1 MKLLSVSTFFV
12 EEMQNHQFDCNFRK
26 LREILLA
33 RPRKLYLLKKKPQ
46 ILRSFYDL
54 PHIDNNSIGEVV
66 PLITNR
72 SINPIDIRMRRR
84 ASHPMA
90 NSIQQSAFVSP
101 LYKENSG
108 WHAFPQSLLLSRDRC
123 YWKFHLNPF
132 SRRLFRKL
140 KIHWLLIIIDGEC
153 SIFIRLL
160 HPAPNISLW
169 WGNNRQMRLSR
180 ESMEM

>member
-1 MKLLSVSTFFV
+1 MKLLSVATFFV
-12 EEMQNHQFDCNFRK
+12 EEMQNHQFDGNFRK

-101 LYKENSG
+101 LYKQIQVDTHLHSRCFFLGIDVIGNSIWIHFPVVYSGNWKYTGYWLSLMENVPYS
-108 WHAFPQSLLLSRDRC
+108 
-123 YWKFHLNPF
+123 
-132 SRRLFRKL
+132 
-140 KIHWLLIIIDGEC
+140 
-153 SIFIRLL
+153 
-160 HPAPNISLW
+160 
-169 WGNNRQMRLSR
+169 
-180 ESMEM
+180 